1 MNATTTAMAEPRIE
15 AEWLHAPAPKAV
27 LEALGPSNAR
37 FVGGAVRDSLLG
49 RPVADIDLATS
60 LLPEEVTRRLEAA
73 GLKAV
78 PVGIAHGTV
87 TAVAYGEPL
96 QITTLRKD
104 IETFGR
110 HARVAFTDDWQA
122 DAARRDF
129 TMNALYAD
137 HEGRISDYFGGIAD
151 ALAGRVRFI
160 GNAEERIEED
170 ALRILRFFRFHAHYG
185 RNGLDAEG
193 LAACRR
199 KCAMLDLLSIERVR
213 DELLR
218 LLDAPDPIPTL
229 QAMRAA
235 GVLAHILPAVDG
247 LSRLEALLERE
258 RRIGQRDP
266 LRRLAALL
274 PLKRTVLDAES
285 DRLKLSNADR
295 KRLLA
300 MAGPPPACTR
310 QTLRAEAYRIG
321 RKAAIDR
328 LLLSGDGENGDLEQA
343 VVLLESWTPPRFPVG
358 GRDLR
363 EAGIPSGPE
372 LGRRLAELEKRW
384 IESDFTLSKAQLLEG
399 LGSVG
404 S

>member
-1 MNATTTAMAEPRIE
+1 MDKPHIE
-15 AEWLHAPAPKAV
+15 ADWLRAPASRAV
-27 LEALGPSNAR
+27 LDALGPSNAR

-49 RPVADIDLATS
+49 RPVTDIDLATP
-60 LLPEEVTRRLEAA
+60 LLPEEVSRRLEAA

-87 TAVAYGEPL
+87 TAVAHGEPF

-104 IETFGR
+104 VETYGR
-110 HARVAFTDDWQA
+110 HARVAFTDDWKA

-137 HEGRISDYFGGIAD
+137 HEGRISDYFGGLAD

-160 GNAEERIEED
+160 GDAKERITED

-185 RNGLDAEG
+185 RDGLDAEG

-199 KCAMLDLLSIERVR
+199 TCAMLDLLSIERVR

-218 LLDAPDPIPTL
+218 LLDAPDPVSTL
-229 QAMRAA
+229 RAMRET
-235 GVLAHILPAVDG
+235 GVLAHILPDAGDFTRFQELVECER
-247 LSRLEALLERE
+247 RLET
-258 RRIGQRDP
+258 RDA

-274 PLKRTVLDAES
+274 PLEKGVFDAES
-285 DRLKLSNADR
+285 FRLKLSNAER

-300 MAGPPPACTR
+300 MAGAPPACEPR
-310 QTLRAEAYRIG
+310 ALRAEAYRIG
-321 RKAAIDR
+321 NQAVIDR
-328 LLLSGDGENGDLEQA
+328 LLLAGDKRGCDDNTSPIRQA
-343 VVLLESWTPPRFPVG
+343 ITLLEAWRPPRFPVR

-363 EAGIPSGPE
+363 QAGLPPGPA
-372 LGRRLAELEKRW
+372 LGRHLGELERRW
-384 IESDFTLSKAQLLEG
+384 IESDFTLSKVELLLD
-399 LGSVG
+399 LGSEG
-404 S
+404 T